1 MSKAEDL
8 YRLQT
13 IDLEIEQKTRCLEE
27 VKASLSGNE
36 EVERARLVLQES
48 EKELSRWRTK
58 LRDQELEMRS
68 LTNKIASVE
77 DRLYS
82 GRIKNPKELASLQ
95 EESLYLERRKG
106 ELEDRILE
114 SMIEVEEG
122 EARVGEQKERLA
134 RLEAKWQATQARLIA
149 EQEELTKRLSQLQA
163 ERIKLRKTIQAE
175 DLALYE
181 DLRRRKDGIAVALL
195 EGELC
200 RGCGV
205 TLPASKVQQAR
216 QGNILVLCGSCERI
230 LYAKR

>member
-1 MSKAEDL
+1 MGKAEDL

-13 IDLEIEQKTRCLEE
+13 IDLEIEQKTRRLEE
-27 VKASLSGNE
+27 VKARLTGNE

-68 LTNKIASVE
+68 LTSKITSVE

-82 GRIKNPKELASLQ
+82 GRIKNPKELANLQ
-95 EESLYLERRKG
+95 DESLYLKRKKS

-122 EARVGEQKERLA
+122 EARVREQKERLA
-134 RLEAKWQATQARLIA
+134 HLEAEWQATQARLIA

-181 DLRRRKDGIAVALL
+181 DLRHRKGGIAVALL

-205 TLPASKVQQAR
+205 TLPASKVQKAR
-216 QGNILVLCGSCERI
+216 QGNTLILCGSCERI